1 MRIRPIPIA
10 AAAIATAVAATMTAG
25 CTTSAPAPQPT
36 PTFGSVSVTP
46 GMPGMGTTM
55 PGVSHGAG
63 PSTNA
68 SVPSAPVAGDAV
80 TITDFKF
87 DPPSLS
93 VKAGTTVTWTNKDE
107 EPHSVVA
114 SGGAF
119 RSSTM
124 GTGATFSYTFT
135 APGTFDYVCGIHPFM
150 PGTVT
155 VTP

>member
-1 MRIRPIPIA
+1 MRTRPVPIA
-10 AAAIATAVAATMTAG
+10 ALTIATVMATAG
-25 CTTSAPAPQPT
+25 CTTSAPQPQPT

-46 GMPGMGTTM
+46 GMPGMGTSM
-55 PGVSHGAG
+55 PGMSHADG

-68 SVPSAPVAGDAV
+68 SVSSAPVAGDAV
-80 TITDFKF
+80 AITDFKF

-93 VKAGTTVTWTNKDE
+93 VKVGTTVTWTNKDE

-114 SGGAF
+114 PGGAF
-119 RSSTM
+119 HSSTL

-135 APGTFDYVCGIHPFM
+135 APGTFDYICGIHPFM